1 MANIEEARE
10 AVTIFISKALDTEE
24 VRVIGLTKVDDGWS
38 TDVEVYEDSSFLRSL
53 GLPTRVKDR
62 NIYIV
67 KLNDNLEVESYELQG
82 HPATTS

>member
-1 MANIEEARE
+1 MANIEEARQV
-10 AVTIFISKALDTEE
+10 AAIFLSKALNVEQ
-24 VRVIGLTKVDDGWS
+24 VRVIGITKLDDGWS
-38 TDVEVYEDSSFLRSL
+38 TDVEVYEDSSFLKSL

-82 HPATTS
+82 HPAITS